1 MHEDSF
7 SLRQARIEKSSIRE
21 EFLFLAF
28 LVKSF
33 FSNQLRVMQIF
44 RLCLTFSHLKV
55 QNWNFFYQFSSII
68 EHLRLSL
75 QYKKLIDFNMT
86 MAEPLVEQKKEFK
99 LDSTDRQIL
108 NLLIANARD
117 STRTIVKKLEGV
129 GIEMSERGVG
139 KRIARLEKL
148 GIIHGYTT
156 MVDLKQVNM
165 PILRLITVKFTSPK
179 DFVTRLDEMKQ
190 YLSAAPYCDFSAR
203 TNGNIDWIELKFFNN
218 HEQAQQEE
226 DLYRAW
232 FGDIMEDYR
241 SYDLDIHKMGWQLF
255 DENDFNRF
263 IASTS
268 KKEGTE
274 ISPDVRKKSK

>member
-1 MHEDSF
+1 M
-7 SLRQARIEKSSIRE
+7 
-21 EFLFLAF
+21 
-28 LVKSF
+28 
-33 FSNQLRVMQIF
+33 
-44 RLCLTFSHLKV
+44 LTLP
-55 QNWNFFYQFSSII
+55 QEI
-68 EHLRLSL
+68 
-75 QYKKLIDFNMT
+75 LIDSKMT
-86 MAEPLVEQKKEFK
+86 MAEPIIGQKKEIRI
-99 LDSTDRQIL
+99 DAIDRQIL

-117 STRTIVKKLEGV
+117 STRTIVKKLKGM
-129 GIEMSERGVG
+129 GTEMSERGVG

-148 GIIHGYTT
+148 QIIHGYTT

-165 PILRLITVKFTSPK
+165 PILRLITVKFSSPK

-190 YLSAAPYCDFSAR
+190 YLSNAPYCDFSAR
-203 TNGNIDWIELKFFNN
+203 TNGSIDWIELKFFNN

-255 DENDFNRF
+255 DEEDFKRF
-263 IASTS
+263 IQTTC

-274 ISPDVRKKSK
+274 TCPDISKKNSSKK

>member
-1 MHEDSF
+1 M
-7 SLRQARIEKSSIRE
+7 
-21 EFLFLAF
+21 
-28 LVKSF
+28 
-33 FSNQLRVMQIF
+33 
-44 RLCLTFSHLKV
+44 LTFS
-55 QNWNFFYQFSSII
+55 QEI
-68 EHLRLSL
+68 
-75 QYKKLIDFNMT
+75 LIDSKMT
-86 MAEPLVEQKKEFK
+86 MAEPIIGQKKEIRI
-99 LDSTDRQIL
+99 DSIDRQIL

-117 STRTIVKKLEGV
+117 STRTIVKKLEGM
-129 GIEMSERGVG
+129 GTEMSERGVG

-148 GIIHGYTT
+148 EIIHGYTT

-165 PILRLITVKFTSPK
+165 PILRLITVKFSSPK

-190 YLSAAPYCDFSAR
+190 YLSNAPYCDFSAR
-203 TNGNIDWIELKFFNN
+203 TNGSIDWIELKFFNN

-255 DENDFNRF
+255 DEEDFKRF
-263 IASTS
+263 IQSTC

-274 ISPDVRKKSK
+274 TCPDISKKNSSKK

>member
-1 MHEDSF
+1 M
-7 SLRQARIEKSSIRE
+7 
-21 EFLFLAF
+21 
-28 LVKSF
+28 
-33 FSNQLRVMQIF
+33 
-44 RLCLTFSHLKV
+44 LTFP
-55 QNWNFFYQFSSII
+55 QEI
-68 EHLRLSL
+68 
-75 QYKKLIDFNMT
+75 LIDSKMT
-86 MAEPLVEQKKEFK
+86 MAEPIIGQKKEIRI
-99 LDSTDRQIL
+99 DAIDRQIL

-117 STRTIVKKLEGV
+117 STRTIVKKLKGM
-129 GIEMSERGVG
+129 GTEMSERGVG

-148 GIIHGYTT
+148 QIIHGYTT

-165 PILRLITVKFTSPK
+165 PILRLITVKFSSPK

-190 YLSAAPYCDFSAR
+190 YLSNAPYCDFSAR
-203 TNGNIDWIELKFFNN
+203 TNGSIDWIELKFFNN

-255 DENDFNRF
+255 DEEDFKRF
-263 IASTS
+263 IQSTC

-274 ISPDVRKKSK
+274 IFPDISKKNSSKK

>member
-1 MHEDSF
+1 M
-7 SLRQARIEKSSIRE
+7 
-21 EFLFLAF
+21 
-28 LVKSF
+28 
-33 FSNQLRVMQIF
+33 
-44 RLCLTFSHLKV
+44 LTLP
-55 QNWNFFYQFSSII
+55 QEI
-68 EHLRLSL
+68 
-75 QYKKLIDFNMT
+75 LIDSKMT
-86 MAEPLVEQKKEFK
+86 MAEPIIGQKKEIRI
-99 LDSTDRQIL
+99 DVIDRQIL

-117 STRTIVKKLEGV
+117 STRTIVKKLEGM
-129 GIEMSERGVG
+129 GTEMSERGVG

-148 GIIHGYTT
+148 EIIHGYTT

-165 PILRLITVKFTSPK
+165 PILRLITVKFSSPK

-190 YLSAAPYCDFSAR
+190 YLSNAPYCDFSAR
-203 TNGNIDWIELKFFNN
+203 TNGSIDWIELKFFNN

-255 DENDFNRF
+255 DEEDFKRF
-263 IASTS
+263 IQSTC

-274 ISPDVRKKSK
+274 TCPDISKKNSSKK

>member
-1 MHEDSF
+1 M
-7 SLRQARIEKSSIRE
+7 
-21 EFLFLAF
+21 
-28 LVKSF
+28 
-33 FSNQLRVMQIF
+33 
-44 RLCLTFSHLKV
+44 LTFP
-55 QNWNFFYQFSSII
+55 QEI
-68 EHLRLSL
+68 
-75 QYKKLIDFNMT
+75 LIDSKMT
-86 MAEPLVEQKKEFK
+86 MAEPIIGQKKEIRI
-99 LDSTDRQIL
+99 DVIDRQIL

-117 STRTIVKKLEGV
+117 STRTIVKKLKGM
-129 GIEMSERGVG
+129 GTEMSERGVG

-148 GIIHGYTT
+148 QIIHGYTT

-165 PILRLITVKFTSPK
+165 PILRLITVKFSSPK

-190 YLSAAPYCDFSAR
+190 YLSNAPYCDFSAR
-203 TNGNIDWIELKFFNN
+203 TNGSIDWIELKFFNN

-255 DENDFNRF
+255 DEEDFKRF
-263 IASTS
+263 IQSTC

-274 ISPDVRKKSK
+274 TCPDISKKNSGKK